1 MVIRFIIYNYVSFF
15 LKKYLRVSLFARI
28 LLLEVNIMATENNN
42 LVQAL
47 DRGLLVMETIAVDGP
62 MTLNDIHKK
71 LNLNKPS
78 LSRLLST
85 LCDDGYLLQ
94 NDNDGTFKLSMKM
107 FEIGV
112 KAVRNVAYLSLVR
125 ENLAQLSSELN
136 VVAQFSIE
144 DKNELLCIESFDQSN
159 ATFSVYTNVGERSSL
174 FSTSAGKAI
183 LSTYS
188 NNEIREKWDNAHI
201 VQLTS
206 NTILN
211 FDDLMRDISQTRSR
225 NYALDMEEN
234 EPGLFC
240 IGTVLMNYNRVP
252 IGAISLSSHSM
263 TKEEEKER
271 SELLLQHAQRIS
283 YMLGYT
289 M

>member
-1 MVIRFIIYNYVSFF
+1 
-15 LKKYLRVSLFARI
+15 
-28 LLLEVNIMATENNN
+28 MATENNN